1 MAEILDFVPYKTLG
15 ALDEYIFMPKD
26 EAIPFLRYAT
36 VNYRAVLAEKTS
48 LLHFEK
54 GTGVEGRKRNSLSH
68 HLLLQDIPD
77 QVLR

>member
-54 GTGVEGRKRNSLSH
+54 GTG
-68 HLLLQDIPD
+68 
-77 QVLR
+77 